1 MAIQNQTITVLY
13 IQCRTFTMCSARN
26 FNLQSL
32 SFYTFNTF
40 RTWKIK
46 CTKNN
51 TSFDQSANPLGKV
64 RLTVLTVDRSPDGS
78 RSNAVSIASRRHIST
93 GV

>member
-46 CTKNN
+46 CTKI
-51 TSFDQSANPLGKV
+51 TP
-64 RLTVLTVDRSPDGS
+64 VLTNLRIPSVKSGS
-78 RSNAVSIASRRHIST
+78 QSSQWTIPLMDLVAMR
-93 GV
+93 

>member
-26 FNLQSL
+26 LNLQSL

-40 RTWKIK
+40 RSWEIK
-46 CTKNN
+46 CTKV
-51 TSFDQSANPLGKV
+51 TP
-64 RLTVLTVDRSPDGS
+64 VLTNPRTPSVKSSSQSSQWTIPLMDLVGGGC
-78 RSNAVSIASRRHIST
+78 SI
-93 GV
+93 